1 MHAVGWGRMGVARWQ
16 ASVLAAIYVDF
27 TSGLREI
34 TLVGP
39 AIGQSGGEKSR
50 KRAQD
55 TGQDEP
61 CCCCCQYREGD
72 REVGDCCP
80 SDLSELCVQEFLV
93 IILPA
98 SCKLTCII

>member
-1 MHAVGWGRMGVARWQ
+1 MNATRGGARWQ

-39 AIGQSGGEKSR
+39 AIGQSGGGNDRTQEDSTGWGLLP
-50 KRAQD
+50 AAI
-55 TGQDEP
+55 TGQLALP
-61 CCCCCQYREGD
+61 PPATAMPLGL
-72 REVGDCCP
+72 VGVVCM
-80 SDLSELCVQEFLV
+80 QEFLV

>member
-1 MHAVGWGRMGVARWQ
+1 MNATRGGARWQ

-39 AIGQSGGEKSR
+39 AIGQSGGGNDRTQEDSTGWGLLP
-50 KRAQD
+50 AAI
-55 TGQDEP
+55 TGQLRLP
-61 CCCCCQYREGD
+61 PSATAMPLGL
-72 REVGDCCP
+72 VGVV
-80 SDLSELCVQEFLV
+80 CVQEFLV

>member
-1 MHAVGWGRMGVARWQ
+1 MRGGARWQ

-39 AIGQSGGEKSR
+39 AIGQSGGGNDRTQEDR
-50 KRAQD
+50 
-55 TGQDEP
+55 TGWGLLPAAFCHYRPVACALLPPALLLP
-61 CCCCCQYREGD
+61 C
-72 REVGDCCP
+72 P
-80 SDLSELCVQEFLV
+80 PDLLELCVQEFLV
-93 IILPA
+93 IILPG

>member
-1 MHAVGWGRMGVARWQ
+1 MHAVGWGGVARWQ

-39 AIGQSGGEKSR
+39 AIGQNGGEESR
-50 KRAQD
+50 KRTQD

-61 CCCCCQYREGD
+61 CQGGSWGGREAGG
-72 REVGDCCP
+72 RDCCP

>member
-1 MHAVGWGRMGVARWQ
+1 MHAVGWGGVARWQ

-39 AIGQSGGEKSR
+39 AIGQNGGEESR
-50 KRAQD
+50 KRTQD

-61 CCCCCQYREGD
+61 CQGGSWGGRDVGG
-72 REVGDCCP
+72 GDCCP